1 MASPR
6 RIGAPDAKNRALLL
20 DATEQL
26 MLDEGYAAVSSR
38 RIAAKAGLKPQ
49 LVHYYFRTMDDL
61 FLAVFRRRAEEGSR
75 RQAAALASP
84 HPLRAVWE
92 LSTEETHTALTM
104 EFVALA
110 NHRKAIRAEIVHQAE
125 RVRREQM
132 DALPRLMERYG
143 ISSEKIPPAVLAFL
157 MMSVSRMLVME
168 HAIGMSSAHAE
179 TAAFVE
185 DYIRR
190 LERDDTG
197 PADGEAAAT
206 PPATAPAAHPA
217 PEATPSPEHPQA
229 PKATGHP
236 EPTTAADSPAERRAE
251 DAAPTLPRV

>member
-61 FLAVFRRRAEEGSR
+61 FLAVFRRRAEEGTK
-75 RQAAALASP
+75 RQSAALASE

-92 LSTEETHTALTM
+92 LSTEEAHTALTM

-110 NHRKAIRAEIVHQAE
+110 NHRKAIRAEIVYHAE
-125 RVRREQM
+125 RVRRELM
-132 DALPRLMERYG
+132 EALPRLMERYG
-143 ISSEKIPPAVLAFL
+143 ISPDQVPPAVVAFL
-157 MMSVSRMLVME
+157 MTSISRMLVME
-168 HAIGMSSAHAE
+168 HAIGMSTAHAE
-179 TAAFVE
+179 TAAYVE

-190 LERDDTG
+190 LERAAQGTEPAPGPEPDTG
-197 PADGEAAAT
+197 TPSANGSAA
-206 PPATAPAAHPA
+206 PDIPEPAAE
-217 PEATPSPEHPQA
+217 EAGA
-229 PKATGHP
+229 GA
-236 EPTTAADSPAERRAE
+236 
-251 DAAPTLPRV
+251 TLPRG